1 MIKGAKRNDPD
12 IRIEIHAMTGT
23 TVITGIT
30 TIPMKRGRRKKNIGA
45 TTGIIKEGV
54 VATTTVQRISVVDSM
69 GRAHKESIDSIGT
82 NDVTTKVRRM
92 TGARSHAGTNRKHP
106 GIPGE
111 CNKTRRSKRHLG
123 IGVCCQLQ
131 RKESPVYIVLSAN
144 NPNIMQHNVH
154 CARAKYQP

>member
-12 IRIEIHAMTGT
+12 IRIEIHTMTGT

-30 TIPMKRGRRKKNIGA
+30 TIATKRSRRTKNIGA

-54 VATTTVQRISVVDSM
+54 VMTTTVRRTSMVDSM
-69 GRAHKESIDSIGT
+69 GLAHKESIDSIGT
-82 NDVTTKVRRM
+82 NDVTTKVRRI
-92 TGARSHAGTNRKHP
+92 TGAKSHTRTNRKHP

-123 IGVCCQLQ
+123 IGIHRQLQ
-131 RKESPVYIVLSAN
+131 RKESLVYIVLSAN
-144 NPNIMQHNVH
+144 SPDITQLNVH
-154 CARAKYQP
+154 CARAKDQL